1 LYCGDN
7 NHFFEKNK
15 CNYTQGIY
23 MFNLKVFI
31 FLPLFALVSAMP
43 VSAGLVLDTFDYPDI
58 ALTVDSVTTTDT
70 GSAVSVAG
78 ANAFYTLDYQGGLL
92 NSTTGASSDLG
103 DGYLSYSEGASQD
116 AVLTIDY
123 FIDSNTNGLFENDL
137 TNVVSGTNDVVA
149 GFTTIDVSSDDSFY
163 FDIVSTDGGFSVTLQ
178 ITDAFGAMATGIL
191 NIVAP
196 VVDAGFLVVNQ
207 TLNIDFADFVGV
219 IDWSNVARI
228 FTTIDSTGSNRDFIL
243 AEVGTVLVPE
253 PSSIALLGLGLL
265 GLGLRRRTKRA

>member
-1 LYCGDN
+1 M
-7 NHFFEKNK
+7 
-15 CNYTQGIY
+15 
-23 MFNLKVFI
+23 MFNLKKVAVFS
-31 FLPLFALVSAMP
+31 FLALASSMP
-43 VSAGLVLDTFDYPDI
+43 VSAKLVLDTFDYPSID
-58 ALTVDSVTTTDT
+58 LEVDSSITVDT

-78 ANAFYTLDYQGGLL
+78 ANAFYTLTHQSGAL
-92 NSTTGASSDLG
+92 NNTGTSSSDFG
-103 DGYLSYSEGASQD
+103 DGYLSYSEAAGQD

-123 FIDSNTNGLFENDL
+123 FIDSNSNGLFDNDL
-137 TNVVSGTNDVVA
+137 ANSTTVEPDNDVIP

-178 ITDAFGAMATGIL
+178 IADAFGATATGVL

-196 VVDAGFLVVNQ
+196 VVDAGLLVVNQ